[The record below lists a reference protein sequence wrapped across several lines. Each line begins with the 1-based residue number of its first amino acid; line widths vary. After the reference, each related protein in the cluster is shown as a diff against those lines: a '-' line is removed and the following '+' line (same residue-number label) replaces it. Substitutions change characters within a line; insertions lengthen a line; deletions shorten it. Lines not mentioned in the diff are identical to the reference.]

1 MILFTYLKIILLQCF
16 QFSIFNCIQT
26 ELILLKLKTKNWKH
40 YTKIIFKYV
49 NSAIKLIF
57 NEKIIEK

>member
-26 ELILLKLKTKNWKH
+26 ELILLKLKTENTIAK
-40 YTKIIFKYV
+40 
-49 NSAIKLIF
+49 
-57 NEKIIEK
+57 